1 MRGGGPQ
8 DISEKPVDRG
18 KPLKEPQGSFM
29 TQPTG
34 LTFTSWHPNT
44 SFFKL
49 TEKQEF
55 GPVSSPASRGLGAEV
70 KSHTR
75 RIHYTKLNQ

>member
-49 TEKQEF
+49 TLRNRSLGQFPPLPEEDLGQR
-55 GPVSSPASRGLGAEV
+55 SRATHAG
-70 KSHTR
+70 SIT
-75 RIHYTKLNQ
+75 QS